1 MYATPIAYG
10 VGRPIQKTQEE
21 KKRMKIKQEKVGE
34 KVEIKNR
41 RKTAKTRN

>member
-1 MYATPIAYG
+1 MEWVAPS
-10 VGRPIQKTQEE
+10 
-21 KKRMKIKQEKVGE
+21 KKRKRKKQRMKIKQEKVGE